1 MKNLLLV
8 GIGGF
13 LGSIS
18 RYSIYLILSK
28 SLLSTFPWGTFI
40 INLCG
45 SFVIGLIY
53 GLAEE
58 YAISQYYILFL
69 VTGFC
74 GGFTTFSS
82 FSAENLGLLE
92 KGEYL
97 LFVAYSIGSLI
108 LGIIFVFVGIMSSK
122 IFS

>member
-28 SLLSTFPWGTFI
+28 SLMSTFPWGTFI

-45 SFVIGLIY
+45 SLVIGLIY

-82 FSAENLGLLE
+82 FSAENLALLE

-97 LFVAYSIGSLI
+97 LFVAYSLGSLI
-108 LGIIFVFVGIMSSK
+108 LGIIFVFVGVMSSK

>member
-8 GIGGF
+8 GIGGL

-28 SLLSTFPWGTFI
+28 SLMSTFPWGTFI

-45 SFVIGLIY
+45 SLVIGLIY

-82 FSAENLGLLE
+82 FSAENLALLE

-97 LFVAYSIGSLI
+97 LFLAYSLGSLI
-108 LGIIFVFVGIMSSK
+108 LGIIFVFVGVMSSK

>member
-18 RYSIYLILSK
+18 RYSVSIVITK
-28 SLLSTFPWGTFI
+28 IFPITFPLGTFT
-40 INLCG
+40 INIVG
-45 SFVIGLIY
+45 SFLIGLIY
-53 GLAEE
+53 GIIEE
-58 YAISQYYILFL
+58 YPPLSAYRLFFA
-69 VTGFC
+69 TGFC

-82 FSAENLGLLE
+82 FSAENLALLE

-97 LFVAYSIGSLI
+97 LFVAYSLGSLI
-108 LGIIFVFVGIMSSK
+108 LGIIFVFVGVMSSK

>member
-18 RYSIYLILSK
+18 RYSVSIVITK
-28 SLLSTFPWGTFI
+28 IFPIIFPLGTFT
-40 INLCG
+40 INIVG
-45 SFVIGLIY
+45 SFLIGLIY
-53 GLAEE
+53 GIIEE
-58 YAISQYYILFL
+58 YPTLSAYRLFFA
-69 VTGFC
+69 TGFC

-82 FSAENLGLLE
+82 FSAENLALLE

-97 LFVAYSIGSLI
+97 LFVAYSLGSLI
-108 LGIIFVFVGIMSSK
+108 LGIIFVFVGVMSSK

>member
-8 GIGGF
+8 GIGGL

-28 SLLSTFPWGTFI
+28 SLMSTFPWGTFI

-45 SFVIGLIY
+45 SLVIGLIY

-82 FSAENLGLLE
+82 FSAENLALLE

-97 LFVAYSIGSLI
+97 LFLAYSLGSLI

>member
-18 RYSIYLILSK
+18 RYSVSIVITK
-28 SLLSTFPWGTFI
+28 IFPITFPLGTFTVNI
-40 INLCG
+40 VG
-45 SFVIGLIY
+45 SFLIGLIY
-53 GLAEE
+53 GIIEE
-58 YAISQYYILFL
+58 YPTLSDYRLFFA
-69 VTGFC
+69 TGFC

-82 FSAENLGLLE
+82 FSAENLALLE

-97 LFVAYSIGSLI
+97 LFVAYSLGSLI
-108 LGIIFVFVGIMSSK
+108 LGIIFVFVGVMSSK